1 MLRRGELRG
10 VKLGRLW
17 RVPLE
22 VIRRM
27 EARALSDET
36 SASTQESA
44 ADNPLA
50 RALAMVQERDGAT
63 PAKTMREVSAAE
75 EISAMRDERLAELCH
90 ER

>member
-27 EARALSDET
+27 EARALTDE
-36 SASTQESA
+36 APVSTPGNA

-50 RALAMVQERDGAT
+50 RALAMVQERDAAA
-63 PAKTMREVSAAE
+63 PAKAMRTTGVDDVASEIRLMRE
-75 EISAMRDERLAELCH
+75 ERTP
-90 ER
+90 